1 MKNGVEGGRWQVE
14 VPAGPDRAPAS
25 NSFLHPPPSTL
36 HPQSSTLHPQ
46 PFTLHRLVLALSLAL
61 LVAGCGDEDSA
72 GLLAARRGGLEVEL
86 ALRGTL
92 QAVQGASIKSPRG
105 GEIKR
110 MADNGSLVKAGEKV
124 LELVDDDIEDDVREH
139 RSQVDIC
146 TSELRQVEQ
155 EVASSNKWAEMR
167 RDAARLDRELQ
178 QANVKELEAR
188 PTERELTD
196 ATSRLELARTLLAAS
211 QEAVGLVRDLVA
223 SGYAPQEDLR
233 SAERDVLAARAE
245 LAAAESRLETVKAG
259 PTASERQAAAVR
271 LQAATIAERSAEKRI
286 EVTGE
291 WGRAKVARFTRRL
304 DREKEKLAEVER
316 RLAESVVA
324 CPADGVVLYAP
335 RRWGGNW
342 QTGQRVWPGA
352 TIMTVP
358 NLAKMKVSVQVPAE
372 RVRELEKRKDLAA
385 HVRVGALPGRI
396 FSGTLTKVSDIGRD
410 EFENLD
416 PATAEKVGRAER
428 QVFEAEVELDEEDGK
443 LLPGCSAEVRLVL
456 QQVSDAIIV
465 PMAALT
471 IKADAARPT
480 AEKPSGAAARP
491 TAGPPGAGTPE
502 DRGGRR
508 SQRGGRE
515 GRGRGERRTPQSAL
529 VYVRTDSGFEE
540 RTVRVLAR
548 NEYEAAVDGPVAAG
562 DLLYPGKPA
571 GFVRSAGE
579 PAKDQTGTQDAPPAG
594 KTAPSTPSARS
605 APYAPEP
612 PAAPATPAVPKTP
625 AAPAVPA
632 APAAPGGE
640 R

>member
-1 MKNGVEGGRWQVE
+1 MKNGVEGGRLKVE
-14 VPAGPDRAPAS
+14 VPAGPDRAPVS
-25 NSFLHPPPSTL
+25 DSLLHPPPSTL
-36 HPQSSTLHPQ
+36 NPPPSTLN
-46 PFTLHRLVLALSLAL
+46 RLVLALSLAL
-61 LVAGCGDEDSA
+61 LAAGCGEEDAA

-110 MADNGSLVKAGEKV
+110 MADNGSLVKAGETV
-124 LELVDDDIEDDVREH
+124 LELVDDDIEDAVREH
-139 RSQVDIC
+139 RSQVEIC
-146 TSELRQVEQ
+146 ASELREAEQ

-178 QANVKELEAR
+178 EANLKELEAR
-188 PTERELTD
+188 PTEREKTE
-196 ATSRLELARTLLAAS
+196 ATTRLELARALLAAS

-271 LQAATIAERSAEKRI
+271 RQAATIAEQSAEKRI
-286 EVTGE
+286 EVTKE
-291 WGRAKVARFTRRL
+291 WGRAKLARFTRRL
-304 DREKEKLAEVER
+304 EREKEKLTEVER
-316 RLAESVVA
+316 KLAESVVA

-372 RVRELEKRKDLAA
+372 RVRELESRRDLAA
-385 HVRVGALPGRI
+385 HVRVGALPGRT
-396 FSGTLTKVSDIGRD
+396 FAGRLTKVSDIGRD

-416 PATAEKVGRAER
+416 QATAEKVGRAER
-428 QVFEAEVELDEEDGK
+428 QVFEAEVEIDEKDRK

-456 QQVSDAIIV
+456 QQVSDATIV

-471 IKADAARPT
+471 LKADTARPT
-480 AEKPSGAAARP
+480 AEKP
-491 TAGPPGAGTPE
+491 PE
-502 DRGGRR
+502 
-508 SQRGGRE
+508 
-515 GRGRGERRTPQSAL
+515 
-529 VYVRTDSGFEE
+529 
-540 RTVRVLAR
+540 
-548 NEYEAAVDGPVAAG
+548 
-562 DLLYPGKPA
+562 
-571 GFVRSAGE
+571 
-579 PAKDQTGTQDAPPAG
+579 
-594 KTAPSTPSARS
+594 
-605 APYAPEP
+605 
-612 PAAPATPAVPKTP
+612 PAAPPEIGRAHV
-625 AAPAVPA
+625 
-632 APAAPGGE
+632 
-640 R
+640 